1 MPDPATPR
9 QEARRTRVLCVDD
22 NPDMTAVTKM
32 MIDADPTMRCVGCL
46 DSADH
51 LIGTVRT
58 MTERPDVV
66 LLDTTMPGA
75 DPIDTMRSLTAE
87 FPEVRTIVL
96 SGNEGAALLERAE
109 KAGAWG
115 YVSKGKEP
123 EAILHAVR
131 EVAAGRR
138 CWR

>member
-1 MPDPATPR
+1 MPDTDPPHHA
-9 QEARRTRVLCVDD
+9 ARRTRVLCVDD
-22 NPDMTAVTKM
+22 NVDMTAITKM
-32 MIDADPTMRCVGCL
+32 MIDADPSMQCVGCL
-46 DSADH
+46 NSAD
-51 LIGTVRT
+51 LLADTVRA

-109 KAGAWG
+109 NAGAWG